1 MRASYGLDQACDA
14 CSESVSPQ
22 QLLYKITRAGSDGFV
37 FHSDCFAI
45 WCAERKSMLS
55 VGGGY
60 WTNGSAAEPGGAAS
74 PAACRP
80 TEFFGACALP
90 N

>member
-1 MRASYGLDQACDA
+1 MNEAAVRRVVGSKIADGMLPRDNIGLVSSSYGLDQACDA
-14 CSESVSPQ
+14 CSESVSPR

-55 VGGGY
+55 VGAGV
-60 WTNGSAAEPGGAAS
+60 
-74 PAACRP
+74 
-80 TEFFGACALP
+80 LD
-90 N
+90 